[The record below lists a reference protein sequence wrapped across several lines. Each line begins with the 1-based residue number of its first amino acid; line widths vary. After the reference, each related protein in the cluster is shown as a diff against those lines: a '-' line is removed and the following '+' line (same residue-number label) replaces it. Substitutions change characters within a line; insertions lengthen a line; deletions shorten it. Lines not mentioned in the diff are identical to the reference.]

1 MGRFPDKKSLL
12 ADLPRNE
19 AFIMLY
25 KTCSGRVFGTFSVG
39 LRQKTFVFAFWGE
52 QYDRYE

>member
-12 ADLPRNE
+12 ADLPTNE